1 MLHEL
6 FDPLGA
12 FLLLVSQHLRYLAQ
26 VRRSHDEVGVVLEEP
41 VEVGLHHLEVL
52 L

>member
-12 FLLLVSQHLRYLAQ
+12 FLLLVSQHLRRLAQ
-26 VRRSHDEVGVVLEEP
+26 VRSSHDKVGVVLEEAM
-41 VEVGLHHLEVL
+41 EIRLHHLEVL